1 MAIGKP
7 GLHLLAYDIAD
18 PKRLARVHRTVREW
32 GVPLQYSVFL
42 IYAGSIGIETVVEQL
57 SAIIHPVEDDIRI
70 YALPGRIEMIHY
82 GRQVLPAGVE
92 LVGGQLSGERIAGLV
107 EAAEA
112 R

>member
-1 MAIGKP
+1 MPINTP

-18 PKRLARVHRTVREW
+18 PKRLAQVHRTVCEW

-42 IYAGSIGIETVVEQL
+42 VYASHRALDSLTAQL
-57 SAIIHPVEDDIRI
+57 NAIIHPSEDDIRI
-70 YALPGRIEMIHY
+70 YALPGRIEMTHY
-82 GRQVLPAGVE
+82 GRQVLPEGVE
-92 LVGGQLSGERIAGLV
+92 LLGGRLAGDRIAGLA